1 MSNIDQNI
9 IDSMASDAR
18 KARVILN
25 NCPDMF
31 VVGMGAQAL
40 IRMVPE
46 AGKGAYN
53 MSGNPLTTVKYRT
66 LRQAELAA
74 AEVRSARGDEYAQVM
89 RYKKALEQFADVTE
103 EAVRNLTVLVGEEA

>member
-1 MSNIDQNI
+1 MSNIDQSI
-9 IDSMASDAR
+9 IDRMASDAR

-66 LRQAELAA
+66 KRKAEDAA
-74 AEVRSARGDEYAQVM
+74 DEIRRVRGDEFANVM
-89 RYKKALEQFADVTE
+89 GYRETLEQFADVTE
-103 EAVRNLTVLVGEEA
+103 STVELMEGLAA